1 MSHINFRLKSD
12 IKIGCGILKD
22 IRDHITQTQASR
34 PLIICDSNIIDT
46 KYFNSIKPQL
56 DKIIK
61 NGLFY
66 ELELVGEPSY
76 ELLSEIISKID
87 IYNIDSVI
95 SIGGGSTM
103 DVGKGIALLSTNP
116 TEPKKLKGFP
126 TGLNNPLQHITIPS
140 VLGSGAEASFNAVF
154 VDEVEGKKLGI
165 NSINNFPSLVLVDPE
180 LSMSAPESSVISSAL
195 DSMVHCVDSFGSL
208 KSSSVSRMFSVE
220 GFRNAWKF
228 LTEGEFK
235 IAEATI
241 KLALASIN
249 GIYGLMNSGDGPTNG
264 FAYYF
269 GVKDK
274 IPHGYAGGMFLKD
287 VMRWNYEN
295 GFDSYEKISKKI
307 SNKNLKIF
315 HDDFEKFNPKEGFDL
330 IFSLI
335 KILLVF
341 H

>member
-1 MSHINFRLKSD
+1 MDF
-12 IKIGCGILKD
+12 
-22 IRDHITQTQASR
+22 
-34 PLIICDSNIIDT
+34 
-46 KYFNSIKPQL
+46 
-56 DKIIK
+56 
-61 NGLFY
+61 FY

-87 IYNIDSVI
+87 ISNIDSVI

-154 VDEVEGKKLGI
+154 VDEAEGKKLGI

-208 KSSSVSRMFSVE
+208 KSSPVSRMFSVE

-228 LTEGEFK
+228 LEEGKFNS
-235 IAEATI
+235 AEARI

-274 IPHGYAGGMFLKD
+274 IPHGYAGGMFLRD

-295 GFDSYEKISKKI
+295 GFDGYEKLIESTSTYDMNTFFDQYSEILRKYSVPTLKNIGYSQSECIALIDEISTALGG
-307 SNKNLKIF
+307 SF
-315 HDDFEKFNPKEGFDL
+315 SGNPIGFDKNSAKWVL
-330 IFSLI
+330 NQQFTN
-335 KILLVF
+335 
-341 H
+341 